1 MMDEVD
7 MTTQL
12 NRAAQRQFN
21 VANGQPKA
29 LR

>member
-1 MMDEVD
+1 MDVVE
-7 MTTQL
+7 MTAEL

-21 VANGQPKA
+21 GAYGQPKA

>member
-1 MMDEVD
+1 MDVVD

-21 VANGQPKA
+21 IANGQPKA